1 MGLILLY
8 GFEELNDILAVRAAV
23 GPFGAEV
30 QPVFRDGW
38 RTPVG
43 ALAGRNT
50 RPAREGVFAGKLG
63 GRMMVFCDLDSR
75 LDGLL
80 AALREAGIG
89 PECYKA
95 VLTNWNQEWDG
106 IALFAELQ
114 KERREIEARKREQAE
129 NK

>member
-8 GFEELNDILAVRAAV
+8 GFEELNDILAVRAAA

-30 QPVFRDGW
+30 KPVFRDGW

-50 RPAREGVFAGKLG
+50 RPAREGVFSGKLG
-63 GRMMVFCDLDSR
+63 GRMMVFCDLDSQ

-80 AALREAGIG
+80 AGLREAGIG

-95 VLTNWNQEWDG
+95 VLTKWNQEWDG
-106 IALFAELQ
+106 IALFTELQ
-114 KERREIEARKREQAE
+114 RERREIEARKREQTE
-129 NK
+129 KK